1 MSKDLTRNEV
11 ATLFEDLKGKRILV
25 TGASSG
31 IGACIADLLGS
42 YGAFVGVH
50 YRSNEKG
57 AIDIVNNIKK
67 QGGRAEAFQG
77 DLLHASVRANLIKS
91 FIDAFGSIDV
101 LVNNAGGVYGF
112 KHFLELDEESW
123 DDTFALDAKVP
134 FFLAK
139 SAFSFMKEQGGGKI
153 INISSISAKYGGS
166 PQTLHYGAAKAALD
180 SLTIGL
186 ARAGAQYN
194 ILVNSVRGGFV
205 DTPFHKKIGRSNLE
219 DRIKLIPLKRAGQ
232 PIDIARMVLFL
243 ASSAGDYITGEVFTI
258 AGGD

>member
-1 MSKDLTRNEV
+1 M
-11 ATLFEDLKGKRILV
+11 FEDLKGKRILV

-31 IGACIADLLGS
+31 IGACVADLMGS
-42 YGAFVGVH
+42 YGAVVGVH
-50 YRSNEKG
+50 YRGNEK
-57 AIDIVNNIKK
+57 AATEIASSIIK
-67 QGGRAEAFQG
+67 QGSRAKAFKV
-77 DLLHASVRANLIKS
+77 DLLDASVRRNLIKS
-91 FIDAFGSIDV
+91 FIDAFDGLDV
-101 LVNNAGGVYGF
+101 LVNNAGGVYGS
-112 KHFLELDEESW
+112 KHFLELDEDSW
-123 DDTFALDAKVP
+123 DNTFALNAKAP

-139 SAFSFMKEQGGGKI
+139 EAFSIMKEQGGGKI

-186 ARAGAQYN
+186 ARAGAPYK
-194 ILVNSVRGGFV
+194 ILVNSIRGGV
-205 DTPFHKKIGRSNLE
+205 IHTPFHKKIGRGDLE

-243 ASSAGDYITGEVFTI
+243 ASEAGDYITGQIFTV